1 MNDMFKINVSLLKS
15 YESKFNT
22 ELNSFNNKTYATF
35 SSSYL
40 NSCADGCVS
49 KMASQLEKI
58 YETIKKGYTNIDK
71 WWIDYNDNASGLE
84 NYLSGK
90 GSLGSISEAS
100 IRNSAS
106 QLPELKK
113 YNLDFA
119 GIIPAGI
126 AGAEYGMA
134 FANNTVVSSV
144 GTFDTIDS
152 EVPSLGSVIS
162 DTVESVFSGIAGWFS
177 SIPWLENAANFY
189 WNIIKSTGATL
200 AVFVQSLIQGI
211 GQFVEAIVDLVAIV
225 GTAAA
230 SIVTGLWDGGQ
241 AIWGAITGED
251 WESLTKKMWNGTMG
265 FVATQYVVGW
275 MDLLYQNTGYGQW
288 LVDNA
293 LGFDIVRGI
302 GSGIGYVA
310 GIVALTIATFG
321 VGGVAVAGGS
331 AAAGGATAA
340 AAGSATAAGGITMST
355 QLAIT
360 ATAAGIGKGV
370 QNAWADG
377 ASLVKGLIAGIL
389 NGLWEGFQ
397 FYIGGKISGLNIFG
411 GKGLLESVKLSGVGT
426 QVLNSLGRIIL
437 DGIDGGAEGFVTPLI
452 QTIYKDGYYDEN
464 GEYVE
469 FSDVKSL
476 SDVFERYGKIFEEN
490 GGFVNVLT
498 QASVGAISSLIGELF
513 DLRKYFGNKKSESKV
528 NMTSDE
534 LEITLDKYNELMEI
548 KNSDDYKKYM
558 DLKNNKLFKGSMPE
572 FDGVEN
578 ELASIS
584 LELARYKYNQLV
596 EIKNSDDYISYMD
609 NVKNGYNQTPRPEF
623 DNIEMEFKAVESD
636 LAKMVRQQQFKI
648 EKDNALNEFQKVIK
662 KGKKSDKEAID
673 LMYELFDTSIVD
685 ENWDAL
691 NALQAFNKAKEK
703 NPSIHLTSLDGRN
716 CYSPYSYSIN
726 INKGNKVKEFMAHE
740 LGHLFHFELLDEVTP
755 DNFNMLLDNARASL
769 SPDSVTN
776 QFSSYYNEAK
786 KEFNDLA
793 LNDYYTSKLDSDF
806 SRFSSIE
813 NKSPYVNMTYDEFL
827 KAYTEDFAKKHPEV
841 SVSDLEYLTTN
852 DIRMDIYAVNTE
864 YMYDNGIQAL
874 SDICDAFLKGKLD
887 VPGALG
893 HGVAYYSL
901 PDDREFKEMI
911 ANFTAMK
918 IMGNKKTLQMTKE
931 IIGTSLYDV
940 LDGTFKQFK

>member
-22 ELNSFNNKTYATF
+22 ELNNFNNKTYATF

-40 NSCADGCVS
+40 NSCADDCVS
-49 KMASQLEKI
+49 KMASKLRKI
-58 YETIKKGYTNIDK
+58 YETIKNGYTNIDK
-71 WWIDYNDNASGLE
+71 WWIDYNDNVSGLE

-90 GSLGSISEAS
+90 GSLGLISEAS
-100 IRNSAS
+100 VRNSAS

-126 AGAEYGMA
+126 VGAEYGMA
-134 FANNTVVSSV
+134 FANNTVVSSA

-152 EVPSLGSVIS
+152 EAPTLGSVIS

-177 SIPWLENAANFY
+177 SIPWLENVANFY
-189 WNIIKSTGATL
+189 WGIIKSTGATL
-200 AVFVQSLIQGI
+200 AVIVQSLIQGI

-225 GTAAA
+225 GTVAA

-241 AIWGAITGED
+241 AIWGAITGND
-251 WESLTKKMWNGTMG
+251 WESLTKKMWDGTMG

-321 VGGVAVAGGS
+321 VGGAAVAGGS
-331 AAAGGATAA
+331 AAAGGATA
-340 AAGSATAAGGITMST
+340 TGGITMST

-377 ASLVKGLIAGIL
+377 ASLFRGLIAGSL
-389 NGLWEGFQ
+389 NGLWEGLQ
-397 FYIGGKISGLNIFG
+397 FYIGGKIGSLKIFG
-411 GKGLLESVKLSGVGT
+411 EKGLLESVKLSGVGT

-513 DLRKYFGNKKSESKV
+513 NLGKYFGNKKSESKV
-528 NMTSDE
+528 NMTSEE
-534 LEITLDKYNELMEI
+534 LQIKLDKYNELMEI

-572 FDGVEN
+572 FDCVEN

-584 LELARYKYNQLV
+584 IELARYKYNQLV

-662 KGKKSDKEAID
+662 NGEKSDKEAID

-691 NALQAFNKAKEK
+691 NALQAFNEAKKK
-703 NPSIHLTSLDGRN
+703 NPLIHLVSEKTSGISRWSLK
-716 CYSPYSYSIN
+716 SHSMI
-726 INKGNKVKEFMAHE
+726 INKDFCAKGVAAHE
-740 LGHLFHFELLDEVTP
+740 LGHLLHDELLNANIP
-755 DNFNMLLDNARASL
+755 DDFNMILDNTRASL
-769 SPDSVTN
+769 SSDLPEIN
-776 QFSSYYNEAK
+776 QFGIYYKEASK
-786 KEFNDLA
+786 KAEALA
-793 LNDYYTSKLDSDF
+793 YNDYFTSKLDPDF

-813 NKSPYVNMTYDEFL
+813 NKSPYINMTPDEFL
-827 KAYTEDFAKKHPEV
+827 KAYIEDFAKKHPGV
-841 SVSDLEYLTTN
+841 SISDSKDLAIN
-852 DIRMDIYAVNTE
+852 DIGMDIRTLTNE
-864 YMYDNGIQAL
+864 YMYDSSDNAV
-874 SDICDAFLKGKLD
+874 SDICDALLEGHFHGF
-887 VPGALG
+887 GFNG
-893 HGVAYYSL
+893 HGVNYYSR
-901 PDDREFKEMI
+901 PNMVFDEML
-911 ANFTAMK
+911 ANFSQMK
-918 IMGNKKTLQMTKE
+918 ILGDKKHLQMTKE
-931 IIGTSLYDV
+931 ILGESLYDV
-940 LDGTFKQFK
+940 FDGTFKQFK